1 MSRRNR
7 KVTINLPEE
16 FLELCDYDRT
26 DPERVLQGFI
36 ADLCGI
42 TDWQS
47 NRRTDR
53 YNSNGSDE
61 REFARA
67 YYERVG
73 YSYEGKWLREN
84 ASASAET
91 AELLTGGHK

>member
-1 MSRRNR
+1 
-7 KVTINLPEE
+7 VTINLPEE

-26 DPERVLQGFI
+26 DPERVLRGFI

-42 TDWQS
+42 IDWHS
-47 NRRTDR
+47 NRRTDK

-73 YSYEGKWLREN
+73 YPYEGKWLREN
-84 ASASAET
+84 ASANEET
-91 AELLTGGHK
+91 VELHTGGHK